1 MEKNVQRAQRERD
14 LVESN
19 ARDLEYQ
26 KGALSEQLATVSE
39 QLCGSSEQLERSSKH
54 LRSLSEQKKV
64 PRIGELVLYCRTTLM
79 LLTIVTFVEQD
90 AELGQLCQVIS

>member
-1 MEKNVQRAQRERD
+1 MEPLAEENTKLKEVVKLMEKNVQRAQRERD
-14 LVESN
+14 LAESN

-54 LRSLSEQKKV
+54 LRSLSEQKK
-64 PRIGELVLYCRTTLM
+64 GTTNR
-79 LLTIVTFVEQD
+79 
-90 AELGQLCQVIS
+90 